1 MIKDIVLKSKFAFL
15 QEFFGKIIHDIR
27 KDVRQEHLKKDRA
40 FIQKHFGKNSI
51 DKVSVEE
58 MEKAYFTELSEEG
71 NDDLSNWV
79 ISKWIL
85 KHAEVYEYFVT
96 ELTKV
101 NPKFEEIS
109 LLDVET
115 GKSIASRA
123 VDKFGVEDTL
133 IFSVLNSVAFSDQI
147 FEALKD
153 EALKQLAAKKDVIKK
168 EGTVSVEDL
177 LKQHQ
182 IELSRLSERYENRLQ
197 AVSRKYIQDIEGLK
211 KQLASMQ
218 KRLEGAKC
226 S

>member
-1 MIKDIVLKSKFAFL
+1 MIKDLVLKSKFVFL

-27 KDVRQEHLKKDRA
+27 KDVRQEHLKRDKA
-40 FIQKHFGKNSI
+40 FIQKHFAKNSI

-58 MEKAYFTELSEEG
+58 VEKAYFTELSTQG

-85 KHAEVYEYFVT
+85 KHAEVYEYFVS

-101 NPKFEEIS
+101 NPKFEEIA

-115 GKSIASRA
+115 GKSIAARA
-123 VDKFGVEDTL
+123 VDKFGAEDTL

-147 FEALKD
+147 FEGLKD
-153 EALKQLAAKKDVIKK
+153 EAIKQLAAKRDSIKK
-168 EGTVSVEDL
+168 EDTISMEEV

-182 IELSRLSERYENRLQ
+182 IDLSRLAERYENRIQ
-197 AVSRKYIQDIEGLK
+197 AVSKKYIQDIEGLK

-218 KRLEGAKC
+218 KRLEGIKC

>member
-1 MIKDIVLKSKFAFL
+1 MIKDLVLKSKFAFI
-15 QEFFGKIIHDIR
+15 QEFFGKIIQDIR
-27 KDVRQEHLKKDRA
+27 KDVRQEHLKKDKA
-40 FIQKHFGKNSI
+40 FIQKHFAKNSI
-51 DKVSVEE
+51 DKVSAEE
-58 MEKAYFTELSEEG
+58 IEKGYFTELSIEG

-109 LLDVET
+109 LLDMET
-115 GKSIASRA
+115 AKSIAARA
-123 VDKFGVEDTL
+123 VDKFGAEDTL
-133 IFSVLNSVAFSDQI
+133 IFSVVNSVAFPDQI

-153 EALKQLAAKKDVIKK
+153 EALKQLAAKKDLVKK
-168 EGTVSVEDL
+168 DTAISVEDL
-177 LKQHQ
+177 VKQHQ
-182 IELSRLSERYENRLQ
+182 IDLSRLSERYENRIQ
-197 AVSRKYIQDIEGLK
+197 AVSKKYIQDIEGLK